1 MDYNWEEFDEGPT
14 PTAKGAF
21 YVTLTDRRRLYLN
34 GPVIEALGNPDGVTL
49 MYDRRRSTIGL
60 RSSPL
65 NRRSTYK
72 LRKKDKTNSLGR
84 VISIAN
90 FCQRHHICPD
100 GTVLFTAAELTKD
113 GILALDLNEI
123 RTVQKQTKKRA
134 SERRDD

>member
-14 PTAKGAF
+14 PTAKGDL
-21 YVTLTDRRRLYLN
+21 YVTLTDRRRMYLN
-34 GPVIEALGNPDGVTL
+34 GPAIEALGNPDGVTL

-60 RSSPL
+60 RPSPL

-100 GTVLFTAAELTKD
+100 GTILFTAPELTKD

-123 RTVQKQTKKRA
+123 RNVEKRRKKRA
-134 SERRDD
+134 R